1 MPKDHIGMRTMQP
14 GDKKD
19 HGIKGQKWGV
29 TRSAKDL
36 AKGILQRKR
45 EGKDVTPTAKAEK
58 VIAKESGGDKKPE
71 SSDSKPAAKIPGIQ
85 EPAPERYARLQS
97 EAKAGSAKDWNE
109 ADLKFFNARTEA
121 LSKVAKLNETQPG
134 WLSTTAKGVLKT
146 AAQRQLQQVANSV
159 GDKYISEKISASLKN
174 DDKAKLKESKTALDY
189 VAKHRAK
196 K

>member
-1 MPKDHIGMRTMQP
+1 MPKDHIGMRTTQP

-71 SSDSKPAAKIPGIQ
+71 SSDSKTAAKIPGIQ
-85 EPAPERYARLQS
+85 EPAPERYSRLQS
-97 EAKAGSAKDWNE
+97 EAKSGKAADWNE

-146 AAQRQLQQVANSV
+146 AAQRQLQAVADSV
-159 GDKYISEKISASLKN
+159 GDKYIGDKIKAGLKDN
-174 DDKAKLKESKTALDY
+174 SKAQLKESKTPLDY
-189 VAKHRAK
+189 IAKHRAK

>member
-1 MPKDHIGMRTMQP
+1 VPKDHIGMGTKQP
-14 GDKKD
+14 EDKED
-19 HGIKGQKWGV
+19 HGIKGQRWGIV
-29 TRSAKDL
+29 RSSKEL
-36 AKGILQRKR
+36 AKSVIQRKK

-58 VIAKESGGDKKPE
+58 ALAKETEGDKKPE

-97 EAKAGSAKDWNE
+97 EAKAGKAADWNE

-159 GDKYISEKISASLKN
+159 GDKYISDKISASLKN
-174 DDKAKLKESKTALDY
+174 DDKAKLKESKTPLDY